1 MQQARTPNL
10 AYRLGVLYEPR
21 RYFCRTAHKRRADVG
36 GLAVESN
43 FTRAITCAF
52 NSRASRDAFEME
64 SNFARAIACASGQ
77 TEGVSI
83 HDADQVSSP
92 ARVREEAAR
101 RRTFAIISHP
111 DAGKTTLTEKF
122 LLYGG
127 ALTAGAGSVRAKGE
141 RRATASD
148 WMELE
153 RKRGISVSS
162 AVVQFPYRDCVL
174 NLLDTPGHGDFSEDT
189 YRVLSAVD
197 AAIMVLDGAKGIE
210 TQTRKLF
217 EVCRNREIPIV
228 TFVNKWDRPARD
240 PLELLDEIE
249 DQLVLDPAPV
259 TWPVGDGEQFRGL
272 IDRRSGDFVRFGR
285 TAGGTTAADEQI
297 VSAHQAEA
305 SEGKAW
311 QEAREAVELLD
322 AASAELDI
330 KRFEAGELSPVFFG
344 SALTNFGVRLLLDAI
359 VELAPAPVARLD
371 ADSDPRPVDAAF
383 SAVVF
388 KVQSNMDP
396 AHRDR
401 MAFLR
406 VCSGRF
412 ERGMTVA
419 CGLNGKTLATK
430 YAHTVVGRDR
440 HTAEEAWPGDVIGL
454 VNATDLRVGDAVHTP
469 GAAVRWPA
477 VPSFS
482 PSSFCVARC
491 TDTSK
496 AKQFRSG
503 IRQLDFEGVV
513 QVLRRPDSGESAPI
527 LAAVGPLQ
535 FDVAEHRLTNEFGA
549 PVTLS
554 PAPWTTARSTDR
566 ASAQAL
572 SAMSGVAVVERADG
586 DLLALFESPYWLSR
600 LQADQPE
607 LVLERLIGE
616 G

>member
-1 MQQARTPNL
+1 MSTDAAAT
-10 AYRLGVLYEPR
+10 AADTR
-21 RYFCRTAHKRRADVG
+21 R
-36 GLAVESN
+36 
-43 FTRAITCAF
+43 
-52 NSRASRDAFEME
+52 
-64 SNFARAIACASGQ
+64 
-77 TEGVSI
+77 
-83 HDADQVSSP
+83 
-92 ARVREEAAR
+92 EAGR

-127 ALTAGAGSVRAKGE
+127 ALPAGAGSVRAKGE

-153 RKRGISVSS
+153 RRRGISVTS
-162 AVVQFPYRDCVL
+162 AVVQFPYRDRVL

-197 AAIMVLDGAKGIE
+197 AAVMVLDGAKGIE

-217 EVCRNREIPIV
+217 EVCRNRAIPIV
-228 TFVNKWDRPARD
+228 TFINKWDRPARD

-249 DQLVLDPAPV
+249 DQLVLDPVPV

-272 IDRRSGDFVRFGR
+272 IDRRAGNFVRFSR
-285 TAGGTTAADEQI
+285 TAGGATEAEEEIVAAER
-297 VSAHQAEA
+297 AEA
-305 SEGKAW
+305 EEGAAW
-311 QEAREAVELLD
+311 HEAREAVELLD
-322 AASAELDI
+322 AASAELDVA
-330 KRFEAGELSPVFFG
+330 RFEAGELSPLFFG

-359 VELAPAPVARLD
+359 VDLAPAPGARLD
-371 ADSDPRPVDAAF
+371 ATSDPRPLDTPF

-396 AHRDR
+396 AHRDS

-412 ERGMTVA
+412 ERGMTVV
-419 CGLNGKTLATK
+419 CGRTGKTLATK

-440 HTAEEAWPGDVIGL
+440 STVTEAWPGDVIGL
-454 VNATDLRVGDAVHTP
+454 VNAAELRVGDAVH
-469 GAAVRWPA
+469 AVGDPVLWPA
-477 VPSFS
+477 VPAFA
-482 PSSFCVARC
+482 PSSFRLAMC

-503 IRQLDFEGVV
+503 VRQLDSEGVV
-513 QVLRRPDSGESAPI
+513 QVLRRPESGESSPI

-535 FDVAEHRLTNEFGA
+535 FDVAEHRLRHEFGA
-549 PVTLS
+549 PVQFA
-554 PAPWTTARSTDR
+554 PAPWTAARRTDKG
-566 ASAQAL
+566 SAAAL
-572 SAMSGVAVVERADG
+572 GAMSGVVVAERVDG
-586 DLLALFESPYWLSR
+586 ELLALFESPYWLAR
-600 LQADQPE
+600 LQSDYPE
-607 LVLERLIGE
+607 LTLERLIGE

>member
-1 MQQARTPNL
+1 M
-10 AYRLGVLYEPR
+10 
-21 RYFCRTAHKRRADVG
+21 
-36 GLAVESN
+36 
-43 FTRAITCAF
+43 
-52 NSRASRDAFEME
+52 
-64 SNFARAIACASGQ
+64 SGH
-77 TEGVSI
+77 TVGVST
-83 HDADQVSSP
+83 DAAP
-92 ARVREEAAR
+92 AAVDIRQEAAR

-127 ALTAGAGSVRAKGE
+127 ALTAGAGSVRGKGE

-148 WMELE
+148 WMEME
-153 RKRGISVSS
+153 RRRGISVTS
-162 AVVQFPYRDCVL
+162 AVVQFNYRDRVL

-197 AAIMVLDGAKGIE
+197 AAVMVLDGAKGIE
-210 TQTRKLF
+210 SQTRKLF

-228 TFVNKWDRPARD
+228 TFINKWDRPARD

-249 DQLVLDPAPV
+249 DQLVLDPVPV
-259 TWPVGDGEQFRGL
+259 TWPVGEGERFSGL
-272 IDRRSGDFVRFGR
+272 IDRRGGDFVRFAR
-285 TAGGTTAADEQI
+285 TAGGATVAGEETVDAGR
-297 VSAHQAEA
+297 AEA
-305 SEGKAW
+305 EEGAAW
-311 QEAREAVELLD
+311 HEAREALELID

-330 KRFEAGELSPVFFG
+330 KRFEAGELSPVFYG

-359 VELAPAPVARLD
+359 VDMAPAPSPRLD
-371 ADSDPRPVDAAF
+371 AGGDPRAVDSPF

-401 MAFLR
+401 IAFLR

-419 CGLNGKTLATK
+419 CGDTGKAVATK

-440 HTAEEAWPGDVIGL
+440 STAEEAWPGDVIGL
-454 VNATDLRVGDAVHTP
+454 VNAADLRVGDAVH
-469 GAAVRWPA
+469 AAGEPVRWPP
-477 VPSFS
+477 VPSFA
-482 PSSFCVARC
+482 PSSFRVARC

-503 IRQLDFEGVV
+503 VRQLDSEGVV
-513 QVLRRPDSGESAPI
+513 QVLRRPEGGESAPI

-535 FDVAEHRLTNEFGA
+535 FDVAEHRLRHEFGA
-549 PVTLS
+549 PVELA
-554 PAPWTTARSTDR
+554 PAPWTAARRTDE
-566 ASAQAL
+566 ASAAAL
-572 SAMSGVAVVERADG
+572 GAMSGVTVAARDDG
-586 DLLALFESPYWLSR
+586 ELLALFESPYWLAR
-600 LQADQPE
+600 LQSDHPE
-607 LVLERLIGE
+607 LTLERLIGE

>member
-1 MQQARTPNL
+1 MSL
-10 AYRLGVLYEPR
+10 
-21 RYFCRTAHKRRADVG
+21 H
-36 GLAVESN
+36 ESG
-43 FTRAITCAF
+43 
-52 NSRASRDAFEME
+52 D
-64 SNFARAIACASGQ
+64 AIALA
-77 TEGVSI
+77 E
-83 HDADQVSSP
+83 
-92 ARVREEAAR
+92 VRREAAR

-127 ALTAGAGSVRAKGE
+127 KLTAGAGSVRAKGD

-153 RKRGISVSS
+153 RRRGISVTS
-162 AVVQFPYRDCVL
+162 AVVQFGYRDRVL

-197 AAIMVLDGAKGIE
+197 AAVMVLDGAKGIE
-210 TQTRKLF
+210 SQTQKLF

-228 TFVNKWDRPARD
+228 TFINKWDRPARD

-249 DQLVLDPAPV
+249 DQLVLDPVPV
-259 TWPVGDGEQFRGL
+259 TWPVGEGERFSGL
-272 IDRRSGDFVRFGR
+272 IDRRSGHFVRFTR
-285 TAGGTTAADEQI
+285 TAGGTTTADEE
-297 VSAHQAEA
+297 VVEAARAEA
-305 SEGKAW
+305 EEGAAW
-311 QEAREAVELLD
+311 HEAQEAVELLD
-322 AASAELDI
+322 AAGAELDL
-330 KRFEAGELSPVFFG
+330 KRFEAGELSPVFYG

-359 VELAPAPVARLD
+359 VELAPAPGPRFD
-371 ADSDPRPVDAAF
+371 ADGDPRPVNAPF

-412 ERGMTVA
+412 ERGMAVK
-419 CGLNGKTLATK
+419 CGSTGKSLATK

-440 HTAEEAWPGDVIGL
+440 STAEEAWPGDVIGL
-454 VNATDLRVGDAVHTP
+454 VNAAELRVGDAVH
-469 GAAVRWPA
+469 AANEPVRWPA
-477 VPSFS
+477 VPSFA
-482 PSSFCVARC
+482 PSSFRMARC

-503 IRQLDFEGVV
+503 VRQLDSEGVV
-513 QVLRRPDSGESAPI
+513 QVLRRPEGGESAPI

-535 FDVAEHRLTNEFGA
+535 FDVAEHRLRHEFGA
-549 PVTLS
+549 PVELA
-554 PAPWTTARSTDR
+554 PAPWTTARLTDE
-566 ASAQAL
+566 ASAAAL
-572 SAMSGVAVVERADG
+572 GTMSGVAIVKRAEG
-586 DLLALFESPYWLSR
+586 DELLALFESPYWLAR
-600 LQADQPE
+600 LQSDHPE
-607 LVLERLIGE
+607 LTLERLIGE